1 MGLVLVQGA
10 AVVAVLVLLWM
21 LPQADAHLAKVRAL
35 GRRLGWAAAPRPTP
49 TAAPIEQIA
58 ADLWRIGSALRD
70 APPGTPV
77 ARRRGWLAAYDDVLV
92 AACRGL
98 DLDQSLESYPPG
110 TRRDLERERVERM
123 LVRAGLG
130 PLRR

>member
-10 AVVAVLVLLWM
+10 AVVAVLALLWL
-21 LPQADAHLAKVRAL
+21 LPEADAHLARARAL
-35 GRRLGWAAAPRPTP
+35 GRRLGLVPPPVPAPVAP
-49 TAAPIEQIA
+49 PIEQIA
-58 ADLWRIGSALRD
+58 ADLWRIGSALHD

-110 TRRDLERERVERM
+110 ARRDLERERVERM